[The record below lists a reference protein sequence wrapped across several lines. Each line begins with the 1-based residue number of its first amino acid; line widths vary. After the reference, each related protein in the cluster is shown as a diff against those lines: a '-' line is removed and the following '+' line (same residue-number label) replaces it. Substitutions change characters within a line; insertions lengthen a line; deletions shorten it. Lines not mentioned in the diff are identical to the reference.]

1 MTPGSAGHSGHPA
14 DLWWSLAA
22 PGYDGAVGL
31 VGWHR
36 WQDALVA
43 DLSTGVVL
51 DVGCGP
57 AHLAGALLSRGVDY
71 VGLDRNPA
79 MLARAA
85 RRVDNTGPG
94 RGHLVRGDVTALPFA
109 AGSFDCVV
117 ATGVLGLLKP
127 SSRQRALREMA
138 RVARG
143 RVRLLEPVH
152 RSGSPPGI
160 ARARLLAFLRD
171 RPIEPADLAEAGLA
185 AEIRG
190 PAVLAGVYSMVWATP
205 LGS

>member
-1 MTPGSAGHSGHPA
+1 VTPGGAGHSGRPS
-14 DLWWSLAA
+14 DRWWSLAA
-22 PGYDGAVGL
+22 PCYDGAVGL

-36 WQDALVA
+36 CQDALVA

-57 AHLAGALLSRGVDY
+57 AHLAGTLLDRGVDY

-85 RRVDNTGPG
+85 RRVHASGPG
-94 RGHLVRGDVTALPFA
+94 RGRVVRGDVTALPFES
-109 AGSFDCVV
+109 GSFDCVV
-117 ATGVLGLLKP
+117 ATGVLGLLDL
-127 SSRQRALREMA
+127 SRRQQALREMT

-143 RVRLLEPVH
+143 QVRLLEPVR

-171 RPIEPADLAEAGLA
+171 RPIERTDLAEAGLA

-190 PAVLAGVYSMVWATP
+190 PAVLGGVYSMVYARHR
-205 LGS
+205 